1 MPRRRRRSGRPQ
13 AGRST
18 ACRSRGSTRPVPRLI
33 PGARFLAGRDVMP
46 LPSCSRIL
54 VGVSTSCTREIIDLG
69 RNLMKRILSL
79 VLGAVAMIATGVVS
93 TAPVLAQSWPTQ
105 RVTVVVPFG
114 AGSVTDILARIFAE
128 EMGKRW
134 GQQVVVENRPGLAG
148 TTAVGKS
155 TPDGYTLMVTS
166 NGHTVAG
173 LVSKTLTVDRV
184 KDFAG
189 ITRLGSAALFLITPP
204 DFQAKTL
211 NDIIALAKKEPGKL
225 NFSSPGL
232 ASTTFIAGA
241 LFRKQA
247 GIDIVHVPFK
257 SAPDAVTAVMRGDA
271 QMYFAP
277 VNLARDQS
285 AAGKVNAI
293 AAATANR
300 IPEMPNTPTF
310 TEAGLPFVYDSWF
323 GLMAPHG
330 VPKAVLDKI
339 AKDWAAA
346 MQTPEMKAKL
356 DSQFLIGV
364 SDTPEQMDKRI
375 AEETAK
381 LTQVF
386 KEAGI

>member
-1 MPRRRRRSGRPQ
+1 
-13 AGRST
+13 
-18 ACRSRGSTRPVPRLI
+18 
-33 PGARFLAGRDVMP
+33 
-46 LPSCSRIL
+46 
-54 VGVSTSCTREIIDLG
+54 
-69 RNLMKRILSL
+69 MKRISRLFF
-79 VLGAVAMIATGVVS
+79 GAAAMMAACGIS
-93 TAPVLAQSWPTQ
+93 TAPVLAQAWPTQ

-128 EMGKRW
+128 EMGRRW
-134 GQQVVVENRPGLAG
+134 GQQVVVENKPGLAG

-173 LVSKTLTVDRV
+173 LVSKTLTVDPV

-211 NDIIALAKKEPGKL
+211 KDVIALAKKEPGKL

-247 GIDIVHVPFK
+247 GINIVHVPFK

-293 AAATANR
+293 AAATAKR
-300 IPEMPNTPTF
+300 IPDMPNTPTF

-323 GLMAPHG
+323 GLMAPRG
-330 VPKAVLDKI
+330 VPKAILDKVS
-339 AKDWAAA
+339 KDWAEALK
-346 MQTPEMKAKL
+346 TPEMQDKL
-356 DSQFLIGV
+356 NKQFLMGV
-364 SDTPEQMDKRI
+364 TDTPEQMDKRI
-375 AEETAK
+375 AEETAN